1 MRRVLLCVLSSCVL
15 ASLTLL
21 GGPAKA
27 GESGGYYAPGT
38 TRVWYSSSCCYRRIV
53 RNSRSVRYV
62 RVARGYRSPPASDY
76 RPYRDDR
83 AWRYDRPPYGPGYG
97 AWLGGGWYYA
107 NYVPPPDCRLVRITD
122 GMGGW
127 MWSRR
132 AGCL

>member
-1 MRRVLLCVLSSCVL
+1 MRRVLLCVLSLCVL
-15 ASLTLL
+15 ASLAFL

-27 GESGGYYAPGT
+27 VEPGGYYSA
-38 TRVWYSSSCCYRRIV
+38 RVSYTSSCCYRRIV
-53 RNSRSVRYV
+53 RNSTTVRYE
-62 RVARGYRSPPASDY
+62 RIRRGYRPVAVRDD

-83 AWRYDRPPYGPGYG
+83 AWRYERPPYGPGYG
-97 AWLGGGWYYA
+97 SWLGGGWIYA

-127 MWSRR
+127 MWARR